1 MFKINSSLQ
10 SLHSVNGKIVDDRK
24 LNISSNGKQN
34 DLSGKINGK
43 KINVNNIDNHNLFS
57 IFLNKDLHTNNDLLS
72 ILKKLKKPKSKTKRN
87 KHNKRKKGGNTRK
100 IR

>member
-1 MFKINSSLQ
+1 MFKINSSLR
-10 SLHSVNGKIVDDRK
+10 SLHSVNGKVVDNRE

-34 DLSGKINGK
+34 DVSGKINGK
-43 KINVNNIDNHNLFS
+43 KIKVNNIDNHNLFS

-72 ILKKLKKPKSKTKRN
+72 VLKKLKKPKKKTKRN
-87 KHNKRKKGGNTRK
+87 KRNKRKKGGNTRK